1 MKTDFAPCSGYL
13 IILKEGSEGA
23 FIVPEPSPGD
33 FVHAH
38 TGLCEIIRLPDLQRY
53 AGGQWVQIGPGVLA
67 KPDDADR
74 SEAFHL
80 PGDFPLME
88 SERCPIR

>member
-33 FVHAH
+33 FVHAD

-88 SERCPIR
+88 AERCPIR